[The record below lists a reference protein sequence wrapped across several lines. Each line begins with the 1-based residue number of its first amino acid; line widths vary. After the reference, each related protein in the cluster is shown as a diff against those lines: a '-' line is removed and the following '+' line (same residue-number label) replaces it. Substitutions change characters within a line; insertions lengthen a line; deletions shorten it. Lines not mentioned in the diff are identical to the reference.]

1 MTTIENKI
9 LTLLQEDARYSA
21 EELAVMVGSDKDT
34 VEATIRGLE
43 QKGAILGYTAVLNP
57 EIIDEDSVSALIEV
71 KVTPQA
77 RSGFDSFAD
86 RIAAFDE
93 VKAVYLMS
101 GTYDLSIRLEGK
113 TLREISTFVGEKL
126 SSIEG
131 VTSTATHFIM
141 KRYKEDGVSTESAN
155 AKNRVL
161 PLSE

>member
-1 MTTIENKI
+1 MTGIENKI
-9 LTLLQEDARYSA
+9 LALLQENARYSD
-21 EELAVMVGSDKDT
+21 EELAVMAGVTEEVARAT
-34 VEATIRGLE
+34 VAGLE
-43 QKGAILGYTAVLNP
+43 SKGAIIKYTAVLNP

-86 RIAAFDE
+86 RIAAFEE

-101 GTYDLSIRLEGK
+101 GTYDLAIRLEGK

-126 SSIEG
+126 SSIDG

-141 KRYKEDGVSTESAN
+141 KRYKEDGVSTESVG
-155 AKNRVL
+155 AKKRL
-161 PLSE
+161 PFTE

>member
-1 MTTIENKI
+1 MTEIENKI
-9 LTLLQEDARYSA
+9 LALLQENARYSA
-21 EELAVMVGSDKDT
+21 EELGVMVG
-34 VEATIRGLE
+34 VGAEEAAAVIRGLE
-43 QKGAILGYTAVLNP
+43 QKGAIIKYTAVLNP

-86 RIAAFDE
+86 RIAGFEE

-101 GTYDLSIRLEGK
+101 GTYDLAIRLEGK
-113 TLREISTFVGEKL
+113 TLREISSFVGEKL

-141 KRYKEDGVSTESAN
+141 KRYKEDGVSTESAGS
-155 AKNRVL
+155 KNRRLLV
-161 PLSE
+161 SE

>member
-1 MTTIENKI
+1 MTKTETKI
-9 LTLLQEDARYSA
+9 LSLLQENARYTA
-21 EELAVMVGSDKDT
+21 EELAVMVGIDAQT
-34 VEATIRGLE
+34 AEATVKGLE
-43 QKGAILGYTAVLNP
+43 QKGAIIKYTAVINP
-57 EIIDEDSVSALIEV
+57 EIIDEDNVSALIEV

-86 RIAAFDE
+86 RIAQFDE

-113 TLREISTFVGEKL
+113 TLREISSFVGEKL

-141 KRYKEDGVSTESAN
+141 KRYKEDGVSTAN
-155 AKNRVL
+155 VNANRRL
-161 PLSE
+161 PFTE

>member
-1 MTTIENKI
+1 MTETENKI
-9 LTLLQEDARYSA
+9 LSLLQDNARYSA
-21 EELAVMVGSDKDT
+21 EELAVMVGCDEETAKAT
-34 VEATIRGLE
+34 VRGLE
-43 QKGAILGYTAVLNP
+43 QKGAIIKYTAVINP

-86 RIAAFDE
+86 RIARFDE

-101 GTYDLSIRLEGK
+101 GTYDLAIRLEGK
-113 TLREISTFVGEKL
+113 TLREISSFVGEKL

-141 KRYKEDGVSTESAN
+141 KRYKEDGVCTESVN
-155 AKNRVL
+155 ARKRQL
-161 PLSE
+161 PVSE